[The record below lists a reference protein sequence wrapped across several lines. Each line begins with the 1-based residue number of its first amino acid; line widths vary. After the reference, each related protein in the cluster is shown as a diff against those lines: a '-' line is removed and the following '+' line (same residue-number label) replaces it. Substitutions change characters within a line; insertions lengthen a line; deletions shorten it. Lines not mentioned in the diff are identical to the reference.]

1 MLLRHCQKEK
11 IALGLAT
18 LNGIKIIEAV
28 SCRFGMRWAYVHYF
42 SEVKVYPP
50 FSRLKTK
57 NTVNWNSPLTLRNL
71 KWKIFQF
78 MLHTALDQLDE
89 IVGSKKSD
97 SISRWQKQG
106 SHWIGMISKVEDSE
120 IYAYTTA
127 SNVKFLAMVHQPEII
142 PLNKTKESDIRK
154 LFVSEN
160 GDDLWCCIVDRR
172 ISLVARRF
180 MSCSVDFFSLTTE
193 LKYQINP

>member
-1 MLLRHCQKEK
+1 
-11 IALGLAT
+11 
-18 LNGIKIIEAV
+18 
-28 SCRFGMRWAYVHYF
+28 
-42 SEVKVYPP
+42 
-50 FSRLKTK
+50 
-57 NTVNWNSPLTLRNL
+57 
-71 KWKIFQF
+71 

-160 GDDLWCCIVDRR
+160 GDDL
-172 ISLVARRF
+172 
-180 MSCSVDFFSLTTE
+180 
-193 LKYQINP
+193 